1 MLYTKLIAKR
11 LKITMQKAALV
22 RDFIES
28 YLEIDWSEATLKE
41 INLVIDE
48 AASLMNIKAVTTV
61 KGAK

>member
-28 YLEIDWSEATLKE
+28 YLEIDWSEATTKE

-48 AASLMNIKAVTTV
+48 AASIMNINVVTTV